1 MVHKF
6 CIEALD
12 RTLRDVLSCVDMP
25 FGEKVVV
32 LGGDFRQILHVIPNG
47 SRQDIVH
54 ATINSSYLWSHCH
67 LLSLTKNM
75 HLNSGSSTNNLL
87 EIKEFSE
94 WLLKIGDGD
103 LGDDVDGESIIKIP
117 DELLIKGS
125 EDPLSDIVDF
135 VYPNLMDNILDPTFF
150 KERALLTPKLSDVAM
165 LNEHL
170 MAVIPGEERTL
181 LSSDKVLKQDGNSSL
196 EDDEISPYILNTFS
210 CSGIPDHKLTLK
222 VKVPMMLLR
231 NIDQSR
237 GLCNGTRL
245 LITKLG
251 NHVIETIVL
260 TVNNIGDTVL
270 IPRMTIS
277 PSGHTFPVNFQ
288 RRQFPLVVSFAMTIN
303 KSQGQSLSHVGIYL
317 PRSVFTHG
325 QLYVA
330 LSRVKSRH
338 GLKMLILDENGCV
351 TNTTFNIIY
360 KEVFQRLV

>member
-1 MVHKF
+1 M
-6 CIEALD
+6 D

-25 FGEKVVV
+25 FGGKVVV
-32 LGGDFRQILHVIPNG
+32 LGGDFRQILPVIPNG

-75 HLNSGSSTNNLL
+75 RLNSGSSTNNLL

-103 LGDDVDGESIIKIP
+103 LGDDVDGESIITIP

-170 MAVIPGEERTL
+170 MAMIPGEERTL
-181 LSSDKVLKQDGNSSL
+181 LSSNKVLKQDDNSSL
-196 EDDEISPYILNTFS
+196 EDDEISPDILNTFS
-210 CSGIPDHKLTLK
+210 CSGIPYHKLTLK
-222 VKVPMMLLR
+222 VKVPVMLLR

-237 GLCNGTRL
+237 
-245 LITKLG
+245 
-251 NHVIETIVL
+251 
-260 TVNNIGDTVL
+260 D
-270 IPRMTIS
+270 
-277 PSGHTFPVNFQ
+277 
-288 RRQFPLVVSFAMTIN
+288 
-303 KSQGQSLSHVGIYL
+303 
-317 PRSVFTHG
+317 SVFEAHSVYYSLVIF
-325 QLYVA
+325 QSQRIFIV
-330 LSRVKSRH
+330 
-338 GLKMLILDENGCV
+338 ILN
-351 TNTTFNIIY
+351 Y
-360 KEVFQRLV
+360 SSA